1 MKLSDTSLMFNKTF
15 NKKFAWH
22 MLPFNYAVGT
32 PNGANLILSTM
43 QPQVEKYISTPMSN
57 NLPPA
62 QAAVFFN
69 LTNMLT

>member
-1 MKLSDTSLMFNKTF
+1 
-15 NKKFAWH
+15 